1 MSEIHGAVG
10 SYVVNALDGAELD
23 EFEAHLA
30 VCPTCQRELVE
41 FSETTTHLSSLV
53 ETPPPAALRGS
64 IMAAIG
70 QVRPLP
76 PELPADDAAEAPPPP
91 ASVVEPTSGPAE
103 TVIDELA
110 LRRRRR
116 SSRILTL
123 AVAAAMVIA
132 LSLGGWVVSL
142 VQQRQAQVAESNL
155 ETQLLSA
162 PDAKVVAVTTTNG
175 GHTSFV
181 VSKSLDKAMFVG
193 DDLPSAGA
201 GKKYQLWTIG
211 DDAKAIPDNLFDG
224 GSARKAWFRGDVKA
238 AASLAVTIEPSSG
251 SSHPTLPLVALAKV

>member
-10 SYVVNALDGAELD
+10 SYVVNALDGAELE

-53 ETPPPAALRGS
+53 ATPPPAALRGS

-76 PELPADDAAEAPPPP
+76 PELPADDAAEAPPP
-91 ASVVEPTSGPAE
+91 ASVVEPTSGSAE

-116 SSRILTL
+116 SRRILTL

-162 PDAKVVAVTTTNG
+162 PDAKVVAVTTQSG
-175 GHTSFV
+175 LHTSFV
-181 VSKSLDKAMFVG
+181 VSKSLNKAMFVG

-211 DDAKAIPDNLFDG
+211 DDAKAIPDSLFDG
-224 GSARKAWFRGDVKA
+224 GSARKAWFSGDIKA
-238 AASLAVTIEPSSG
+238 AASLGVTIEPSGG
-251 SSHPTLPLVALAKV
+251 SSQPTLPLVASAKI